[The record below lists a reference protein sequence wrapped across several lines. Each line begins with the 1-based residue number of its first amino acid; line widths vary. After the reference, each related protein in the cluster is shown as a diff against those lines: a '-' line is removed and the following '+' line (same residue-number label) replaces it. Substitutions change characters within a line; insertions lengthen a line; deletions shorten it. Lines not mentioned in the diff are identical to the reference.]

1 MGVTLNETFIT
12 DHGVHVQNAYVSNTF
27 NHISKKKQS
36 GVNKYITSSTFSVWV
51 SSEARDDGFATIGDI
66 QVQVESDT
74 PPTGNIYELL
84 YKKLKT
90 MKTCTDSI

>member
-27 NHISKKKQS
+27 NRISKKKQS

-51 SSEARDDGFATIGDI
+51 SSEARDEGFATIGDI

-74 PPTGNIYELL
+74 PPTGNIYELI
-84 YKKLKT
+84 YNKLKT
-90 MKTCTDSI
+90 MKTSTDSI

>member
-27 NHISKKKQS
+27 NHISKSKRN
-36 GVNKYITSSTFSVWV
+36 GVIKYTTSSTFSVWV
-51 SSEARDDGFATIGDI
+51 SSEARDGGYDSIGDI
-66 QVQVESDT
+66 NVNIESET

-84 YKKLKT
+84 YNKLKT
-90 MKTCTDSI
+90 LRTSTDSI